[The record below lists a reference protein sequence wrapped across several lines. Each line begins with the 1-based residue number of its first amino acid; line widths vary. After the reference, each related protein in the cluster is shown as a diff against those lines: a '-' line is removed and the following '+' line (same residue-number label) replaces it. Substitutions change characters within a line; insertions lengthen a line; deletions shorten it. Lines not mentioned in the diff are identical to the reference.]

1 MSDRNPADLT
11 PEMQNAY
18 AQWDV
23 GMKAANVDYILTCTL
38 RTQAEQEALFAQGRT
53 APGHIVTWTLHSKH
67 LTGEAFDF
75 VVMVNGKPDWLMVYK
90 DQWDKA
96 VEIGKGLGLSQVIGS
111 DGRILEFAHLQ
122 MG

>member
-11 PEMQNAY
+11 LEMQEKYKA
-18 AQWDV
+18 WDA
-23 GMKAANVDYILTCTL
+23 GMKEAGIDYILTCTL
-38 RTQAEQEALFAQGRT
+38 RTQAEQEALYAQGRT

-75 VVMVNGKPDWLMVYK
+75 VIMWYGKPDWMMVQK

-96 VEIGKGLGLSQVIGS
+96 VEIGKALGLSQVIGS
-111 DGRILEFAHLQ
+111 GGRVMEFAHLQ
-122 MG
+122 V